1 MGFLAGLSTKDE
13 NLLLL
18 ANSKLVELIT
28 TTTAPSTNPNRIG
41 ITFFFFKF
49 GCKGVQNML
58 LQNTALWHIDYSE
71 LKVLKKCT
79 WKKDSLIFLFLPESR
94 K

>member
-41 ITFFFFKF
+41 ITFFFLSLDAKEFRTCYYKIRHF
-49 GCKGVQNML
+49 G
-58 LQNTALWHIDYSE
+58 I
-71 LKVLKKCT
+71 
-79 WKKDSLIFLFLPESR
+79 LIILS
-94 K
+94 